1 MLSPAAIR
9 IAYPEDGREATALG
23 KITAATLLRIT
34 IPATGMVPTRRL
46 LARGQ
51 MPTEIL
57 LGILC
62 IVIPVIIWT
71 DAVEF
76 NV

>member
-23 KITAATLLRIT
+23 EITAATMLRIT

-51 MPTEIL
+51 MPAEIFGS
-57 LGILC
+57 LGEMA
-62 IVIPVIIWT
+62 PM
-71 DAVEF
+71 AV
-76 NV
+76 VSRDV